1 MENVAKIPLKF
12 QIRNYLQVSKPGII
26 FGNSVS
32 AIGGFL
38 LASKGSFNILVF
50 LIMLVGLSC
59 VIASAC
65 VFNNYIDRDIDA
77 KMDRTKNRA
86 LVKGVIPF
94 NHAIVFAMSLVVIG
108 VSLLLSFTNV
118 VTALLASF
126 GFVIYVVFYS
136 FLKHVSSHATLVGSF
151 SGAIPP
157 VIGYTSIKGEF
168 DLGALILFVIFVM
181 WQMPHFFAIA
191 LHRVEDYKKANIP
204 VLPVRKGVFRTKLET
219 LLYVVG
225 FLVSVNMLFV
235 FHYVNFVFLIAL
247 NGLSFFWLFLSIT
260 GFKAKKDEVWAR
272 KMFIFSLVIVMAIT
286 IVIPF
291 SLT

>member
-50 LIMLVGLSC
+50 LIMLAGLGC

-94 NHAIVFAMSLVVIG
+94 NHVIVFAMSLVVIG

-204 VLPVRKGVFRTKLET
+204 VLPVRKGVLRTKLET